1 MFRKV
6 FAAFLLIL
14 GGVAVAGAASL
25 CDFTGWQIVPNEPVP
40 TVYQRDIVIGDSSYI
55 IPADYNPMENKY
67 ELDGNTFTIMQIADA
82 PKLKFIPICESL
94 PPGSGTIECIPER
107 QISAQATLTAW
118 RAASLKIIN
127 VCEKVIIDKTK
138 PMNDST
144 NIGFRCNGI
153 LTGSGLI
160 PDTE

>member
-6 FAAFLLIL
+6 FAALVFVGMAFATAWAVDGWPTGYTITPNYPEGQTYQTNIQL
-14 GGVAVAGAASL
+14 GDVHPAIYQGSIGKTTLEGNYFV
-25 CDFTGWQIVPNEPVP
+25 FTV
-40 TVYQRDIVIGDSSYI
+40 
-55 IPADYNPMENKY
+55 
-67 ELDGNTFTIMQIADA
+67 ADA
-82 PKLKFIPICESL
+82 PKLKYIPICESL

-118 RAASLKIIN
+118 RAASLKILN

-138 PMNDST
+138 SMNEPT